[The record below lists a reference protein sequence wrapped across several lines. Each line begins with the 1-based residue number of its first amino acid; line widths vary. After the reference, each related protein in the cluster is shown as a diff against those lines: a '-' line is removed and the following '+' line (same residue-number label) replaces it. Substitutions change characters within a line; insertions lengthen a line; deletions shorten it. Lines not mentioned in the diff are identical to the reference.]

1 MNRDVVKE
9 LVEKLTNI
17 ENEMTLLRED
27 RKMVVADYKDKLD
40 MKAFMAAWQII
51 KKREKV
57 DEAVLDNL
65 LIMLQE
71 M

>member
-1 MNRDVVKE
+1 MNREVIKE

-27 RKMVVADYKDKLD
+27 RKMIVADYKDKLD

-51 KKREKV
+51 KKREKTS
-57 DEAVLDNL
+57 EASNNVKFE
-65 LIMLQE
+65 Q
-71 M
+71 